1 MLCKCLFFH
10 YVSTLDLRKSKKK
23 RPNFF
28 HHFFGTTRI
37 STSSRFGRWNRWS
50 GGNLWGFCWVD
61 LEGFFGGG
69 RTDRRKVRKI
79 SPREVEEGSS
89 KNRGTP
95 KWIWFIMENP
105 IKIDDLGVPL
115 F

>member
-1 MLCKCLFFH
+1 MQMPFFIRFNNRSANPKKTSQLFSSLFWH
-10 YVSTLDLRKSKKK
+10 NANINGTDLA
-23 RPNFF
+23 
-28 HHFFGTTRI
+28 GA
-37 STSSRFGRWNRWS
+37 NRCS

-61 LEGFFGGG
+61 LEGFGGGG

-79 SPREVEEGSS
+79 SPREVIWVL
-89 KNRGTP
+89 P
-95 KWIWFIMENP
+95 KIGVPQNGWFIMKNP